1 MFVSIMET
9 ARNSTFRNP
18 FLTTV
23 NCDSD
28 AASTSNGTKTLVAG
42 RTIAAAATAEGG
54 KQILIDLPVYKTN
67 GLMD

>member
-28 AASTSNGTKTLVAG
+28 ATTSNGTKTLVAG
-42 RTIAAAATAEGG
+42 RTIAAAAAAEGG
-54 KQILIDLPVYKTN
+54 KRSIDPQHIS
-67 GLMD
+67 